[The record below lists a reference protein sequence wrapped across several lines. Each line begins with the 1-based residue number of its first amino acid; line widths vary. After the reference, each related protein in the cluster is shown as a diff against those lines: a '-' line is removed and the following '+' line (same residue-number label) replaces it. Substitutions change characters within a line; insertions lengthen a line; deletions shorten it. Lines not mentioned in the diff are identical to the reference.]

1 VTASP
6 TSITLREWETRGPDD
21 CEGLAGRFLD
31 HSARTREL
39 VRLLESSRVLGVREL
54 RGGLELQAFAHV
66 GRVEVGDLSVTVLP
80 KIPGSSLLNLVR
92 YAHGFRRLL
101 LPDDAT
107 HRVDYQGIEEL
118 LISQLNREVQELI
131 ARGLFRGYR
140 RTCERL
146 GVLRGRIDLDRITLD
161 GGIMS
166 GTIPCVHHAR
176 IADTLLNQV
185 MMAGLRL
192 ASSMT
197 SVVELRRESLR
208 LAAAMEGE
216 VSRIRLDGRVMD
228 RVTRAV
234 NRLTHAYTPALSIIR
249 LLVDSKGI
257 LLAGSGA
264 RATLPGFMF
273 DMNAFFQLLV
283 SRFLRENLPGYVVRD
298 EHALKGMIRY
308 SPAFNPRQ
316 QRAPAPRPDFIVTNQ
331 GAPCSILDAKYRDLW
346 TSPLPRE
353 MLYQLVVYAISLR
366 GIRQSSILYPT
377 MDPLAR
383 AARID
388 VSDLLDGR
396 EIGQVWLRPVILPRL
411 EELVGART
419 LAALRERHSLARQ
432 LVLGLSD
439 TTADGPAN
447 SYKSHPMKAI
457 TSTFVHALPA
467 RR

>member
-1 VTASP
+1 MTASR
-6 TSITLREWETRGPDD
+6 TSITLTEWETRGPYD
-21 CEGLAGRFLD
+21 CEGLAGRVLE

-39 VRLLESSRVLGVREL
+39 VRLLEANRVLGLREL
-54 RGGLELQAFAHV
+54 RGGLEVQAFAHV

-80 KIPGSSLLNLVR
+80 KIPGTSLLNLIR
-92 YAHGFRRLL
+92 YAHGFRRLS
-101 LPDDAT
+101 LPNDAT
-107 HRVDYQGIEEL
+107 HRVDRQGIEEL

-140 RTCERL
+140 RTFERL
-146 GVLRGRIDLDRITLD
+146 GVLRGRIELDRIALD
-161 GGIMS
+161 GGIVS
-166 GTIPCVHHAR
+166 GTIPCVHHSR

-185 MMAGLRL
+185 VMAGLRL

-197 SVVELRRESLR
+197 SLVELRRESLR
-208 LAAAMEGE
+208 LAATMEDE
-216 VSRIRLDGRVMD
+216 VSRIRLDSLVMD
-228 RVTRAV
+228 RVTGAV

-249 LLVDSKGI
+249 LLVESKGI
-257 LLAGSGA
+257 LLVGSGA
-264 RATLPGFMF
+264 TATLPGFMF

-316 QRAPAPRPDFIVTNQ
+316 QRAPAPRPDFIVTKQ
-331 GAPCSILDAKYRDLW
+331 GAPCCILDAKYRDLW
-346 TSPLPRE
+346 TTPLPRE

-366 GIRQSSILYPT
+366 TIRQSSILYPT

-383 AARID
+383 PARID

-411 EELVGART
+411 EELVGSRT
-419 LAALRERHSLARQ
+419 SAAVRERQSLAHQ
-432 LVLGLSD
+432 FVWGPCD
-439 TTADGPAN
+439 TPRPVAATTY
-447 SYKSHPMKAI
+447 SRSQ
-457 TSTFVHALPA
+457 
-467 RR
+467 R

>member
-1 VTASP
+1 MTASR
-6 TSITLREWETRGPDD
+6 TSITLTEWETRGPDD
-21 CEGLAGRFLD
+21 CESLAGRYLD
-31 HSARTREL
+31 HSVRTREL
-39 VRLLESSRVLGVREL
+39 VRLLEASRVLGVREL
-54 RGGLELQAFAHV
+54 RGGLEVQAFAHV

-80 KIPGSSLLNLVR
+80 KIPGTSLLNLVR
-92 YAHGFRRLL
+92 YAHGFRRLS
-101 LPDDAT
+101 LPDDAS
-107 HRVDYQGIEEL
+107 HRVDYQGIDEL

-140 RTCERL
+140 RISERL
-146 GVLRGRIDLDRITLD
+146 GVLRGRIDLDRLTLD
-161 GGIMS
+161 GGVVS

-185 MMAGLRL
+185 VMAGLRL

-197 SVVELRRESLR
+197 SLTELQRESLR
-208 LAAAMEGE
+208 LAATMEDA

-228 RVTRAV
+228 RVTCAV
-234 NRLTHAYTPALSIIR
+234 NRLTHAYTPALSIVR
-249 LLVDSKGI
+249 LLVESKGI

-264 RATLPGFMF
+264 KVTLPGFMF
-273 DMNAFFQLLV
+273 DMNAFFQLLI

-298 EHALKGMIRY
+298 EYALKGMMRY

-316 QRAPAPRPDFIVTNQ
+316 QRAPAPRPDFVVTKQ
-331 GAPCSILDAKYRDLW
+331 GVPCCILDAKYRDLW
-346 TSPLPRE
+346 TSQLPRE

-383 AARID
+383 AARIE

-419 LAALRERHSLARQ
+419 SAALRERQWLARQ
-432 LVLGLSD
+432 FVLGPLA
-439 TTADGPAN
+439 TTA
-447 SYKSHPMKAI
+447 YH
-457 TSTFVHALPA
+457 
-467 RR
+467 

>member
-1 VTASP
+1 MTASR
-6 TSITLREWETRGPDD
+6 TSITLSEWETRGPDD

-39 VRLLESSRVLGVREL
+39 VRLLAGSRVLEVREL
-54 RGGLELQAFAHV
+54 RGGLELKAFAHV
-66 GRVEVGDLSVTVLP
+66 GRVEVGGLSVTVLP
-80 KIPGSSLLNLVR
+80 KIPGRSLLSLVR
-92 YAHGFRRLL
+92 YAHGFRRLS
-101 LPDDAT
+101 LPNDAM
-107 HRVDYQGIEEL
+107 HRVDHKGIEEL
-118 LISQLNREVQELI
+118 LISQLNREVQELV

-140 RTCERL
+140 RTSERL
-146 GVLRGRIDLDRITLD
+146 GVLRGRIDLERIALD
-161 GGIMS
+161 GGIVS
-166 GTIPCVHHAR
+166 GTLPCVHHAR

-185 MMAGLRL
+185 LMAGLRL

-197 SVVELRRESLR
+197 SLVELRRESLR
-208 LAAAMEGE
+208 LAATMEDE
-216 VSRIRLDGRVMD
+216 VSRIRLDGRVID
-228 RVTRAV
+228 QVTRAM

-249 LLVDSKGI
+249 LLVESKGI
-257 LLAGSGA
+257 MLAESGA

-298 EHALKGMIRY
+298 EHALRGMMRY
-308 SPAFNPRQ
+308 SPAFNPRR
-316 QRAPAPRPDFIVTNQ
+316 QRAPAPRPDFVVTHQ
-331 GAPCSILDAKYRDLW
+331 GAPCCILDAKYRDLW

-383 AARID
+383 VARIE

-419 LAALRERHSLARQ
+419 SAALRERQSLARQ
-432 LVLGLSD
+432 YVLGPLA
-439 TTADGPAN
+439 TTA
-447 SYKSHPMKAI
+447 Y
-457 TSTFVHALPA
+457 
-467 RR
+467 R

>member
-1 VTASP
+1 VTVSH
-6 TSITLREWETRGPDD
+6 TSITLKEWETRGPND

-31 HSARTREL
+31 HSARTRKL
-39 VRLLESSRVLGVREL
+39 VLLLESSRILGIREL
-54 RGGLELQAFAHV
+54 RDGIELQAFAHV
-66 GRVEVGDLSVTVLP
+66 GRVEFGDLSVTVLP

-92 YAHGFRRLL
+92 YAHGFRRFV
-101 LPDDAT
+101 LPNDAT
-107 HRVDYQGIEEL
+107 HAVDHQGIEEL
-118 LISQLNREVQELI
+118 LISQLNCEVQELI

-140 RTCERL
+140 RTRERL

-161 GGIMS
+161 GGIVS

-185 MMAGLRL
+185 MMAGLQL

-197 SVVELRRESLR
+197 SVVDLRRESLR
-208 LAAAMEGE
+208 LAATMEDQ
-216 VSRIRLDGRVMD
+216 VSRIRLNGPVMD
-228 RVTRAV
+228 RVIRAV
-234 NRLTHAYTPALSIIR
+234 NRLTHAYEPALSIIR
-249 LLVDSKGI
+249 LLVESKGI

-283 SRFLRENLPGYVVRD
+283 SRFLRGNLPGYVVRD
-298 EHALKGMIRY
+298 EQALKGMIRY

-316 QRAPAPRPDFIVTNQ
+316 QRAPAPRPDFVVTNQ

-366 GIRQSSILYPT
+366 GIRRSSILYPT
-377 MDPLAR
+377 MDPVAR
-383 AARID
+383 PARID
-388 VSDLLDGR
+388 VSNPFDGR
-396 EIGQVWLRPVILPRL
+396 EIGHVWLRPVIIPKL

-419 LAALRERHSLARQ
+419 LAARRERLLLARQ
-432 LVLGLSD
+432 LALDPLD
-439 TTADGPAN
+439 MPA
-447 SYKSHPMKAI
+447 
-457 TSTFVHALPA
+457 
-467 RR
+467 